1 MEQVKT
7 LCFNNSLLF
16 GSPHE
21 KFQEIFNFTHHF
33 VTGQYHNGRV
43 GVNFLDN
50 LTTGQLTNLVLSN
63 IHTSGSFNNGDYLF
77 GLRDKNH
84 RIWVA
89 VEDVKNT
96 TYYNT
101 NYKKQLQYEDC
112 VDIVNNEIRKRKAK
126 WHLTAVSWMDYEDI
140 SQILRIHIYKKFC
153 MWDQSRFIEPWLNV
167 IISHQISNLLR
178 NNYGNYSRP
187 CLKCAANEGGDLCS
201 IYGTQCNS
209 CPLYKKWSRT
219 KKQAYNSKLP
229 LPLENHVQEVYD
241 RPNNTVDIEKGLAS
255 LDGQMKKTLKP
266 IEYKVF
272 KFLYVDG
279 NKEEKVAKL
288 LGFKTTEKNRDPGY
302 RQIKN
307 IKDAI
312 FDKVKVAIYSGEI
325 DF

>member
-1 MEQVKT
+1 MEQIKT
-7 LCFNNSLLF
+7 FCFNNSLVF

-21 KFQEIFNFTHHF
+21 KFQEVFNLTHHF
-33 VTGQYHNGRV
+33 VTGKYHNGRV
-43 GVNFLDN
+43 GVDFLDN
-50 LTTGQLTNLVLSN
+50 FTTGQLTNLVLSN
-63 IHTSGSFNNGDYLF
+63 NHTSGIFNNGDYIF
-77 GLRDKNH
+77 GLRDRNY

-89 VEDVKNT
+89 VEDFKNT

-101 NYKKQLQYEDC
+101 NYKKKLEYEDC
-112 VDIVNNEIRKRKAK
+112 ANIIDNEIRKRKAK
-126 WHLTAVSWMDYEDI
+126 WHLTAVQWLDYDDI
-140 SQILRIHIYKKFC
+140 SQILRLHISKKFH
-153 MWDQSRFIEPWLNV
+153 MWDQTRSIEPWLNV

-187 CLKCAANEGGDLCS
+187 CLKCAASEGGDLCS
-201 IYGTQCNS
+201 IYVTQCNA
-209 CPLYKKWSRT
+209 CPLFKKWSRT
-219 KKQAYNSKLP
+219 KKQAYDSKLP
-229 LPLENHVQEVYD
+229 LPLEHHVQEVYD
-241 RPNNTVDIEKGLAS
+241 KPHDTVDINKGLAS
-255 LDGQMKKTLKP
+255 LDEQMKKILKP

-279 NKEEKVAKL
+279 NKEDKVAKL

-312 FDKVKVAIYSGEI
+312 FAKVKTAVYAGEI